1 MNNKGTKPAP
11 LGFFSVAL
19 LYVGTV
25 MGAGF
30 ASGREI
36 WQFFGVFGIW
46 GNVGI
51 VFAAMLF
58 VILGMMTAYIAR
70 TLGSNDMGR
79 VAVPGGNSRIIS
91 AVGYFMAALLYTAI
105 VSMTAAGGALLNQL
119 FTVPRPVGGILITV
133 LVILTVLG
141 DFERVS
147 KVFRYIMPV
156 LFVTVI
162 AVSILV
168 ILIPLEPSD
177 LKQSIEPSPMAPNW
191 VLAALL
197 YISVNMLGMIAV
209 IAKSAVNSK
218 NSRHA
223 IGGAGLG
230 GVFLGMLSFGLLAAM
245 QKDMY
250 YTQALD
256 MPMLGF
262 AGRISPVLT
271 AVYGVVM
278 FCAIYSAATSNYYA
292 FTTKIKAGP
301 HKNKLI
307 VLFALLGFLM
317 GLIGF
322 KNVIAFLFPIIGFLG
337 FIVIGML
344 IVNFF
349 KVWRGEQSRNGF
361 KGHDRHSYPCPL
373 KKVTGGHGGD
383 VLLILGP
390 EKTALYDAGMCCFA
404 DKTIANIKKELS
416 GTDRTIDYIFLSHS
430 HYDHMGALPYLL
442 EEWPDAVVCASE
454 KTEKV
459 FRSQGARSLIQ
470 KMGENAAQKYGVNH
484 IMITVDNVRVDHIMR
499 EGSSVSLGTCENGQT
514 AAVQALE
521 TRGHTDCSLSYMILP
536 EKIMLCSESCG
547 VLISPKQIEV
557 SALKSFDETVETA
570 ARLKTLEINHLYSQH
585 YGMVPDWFRYEF
597 FDLYIRQAREQQE
610 FIVSCIREGM
620 SFDAILAAHEN
631 RYWEDSRD
639 VEQPYEAYRINA
651 ESEIRQEITKFNK
664 CNSEITQ
671 HL

>member
-1 MNNKGTKPAP
+1 MNHNGSKPAQ

-36 WQFFGVFGIW
+36 WQFFGVFGSW

-51 VFAAMLF
+51 IFAALLF
-58 VILGMMTAYIAR
+58 VLLGMITAYIAR

-79 VAVPGGNSRIIS
+79 VVVPGGSTRIVS

-119 FTVPRPVGGILITV
+119 FGIPRIAGGILVTI

-141 DFERVS
+141 EFERVS
-147 KVFRYIMPV
+147 RVFRYIMPV
-156 LFVTVI
+156 LFATVI
-162 AVSILV
+162 AVSVMV
-168 ILIPLEPSD
+168 ILFPLEPSS
-177 LKQSIEPSPMAPNW
+177 LQQEIEPSPMAPNW

-230 GVFLGMLSFGLLAAM
+230 GVFLGMLSFVLLAAM
-245 QKDMY
+245 QKDMF

-262 AGRISPVLT
+262 AGRLSPLLT

-292 FTTKIKAGP
+292 FTTKIKPGP
-301 HKNKLI
+301 YKKALV
-307 VLFALLGFLM
+307 VLFAVLGFCM

-337 FIVIGML
+337 FVVIGML
-344 IVNFF
+344 IINFF
-349 KVWRGEQSRNGF
+349 RVWRGERSRNGF
-361 KGHDRHSYPCPL
+361 KGHNRHSYPYPL

-404 DKTIANIKKELS
+404 DKTIQNIKNELS
-416 GTDRTIDYIFLSHS
+416 GTGRTLDFIFLSHS

-442 EEWPDAVVCASE
+442 QEWPDALVCASE
-454 KTEKV
+454 KTKKV
-459 FRSQGARSLIQ
+459 FESEGARRLIQ
-470 KMGENAAQKYGVNH
+470 KMGENAAEKYGVYDMKVIVN
-484 IMITVDNVRVDHIMR
+484 NVRVDRILR
-499 EGSSVSLGTCENGQT
+499 DGDRVSLGTGENGMH

-521 TRGHTDCSLSYMILP
+521 TCGHTDCSMSYMILP
-536 EKIMLCSESCG
+536 ENILLCSESCG
-547 VLISPKQIEV
+547 VLISPDLIEV
-557 SALKSFDETVETA
+557 SALKSFDETIDIA
-570 ARLKTLEINHLYSQH
+570 RRLKELEITHLYSQH

-597 FDLYIRQAREQQE
+597 FDLYIRLAEEQKE
-610 FIVSCIREGM
+610 FIHECIRRGM
-620 SFDAILAAHEN
+620 SFEEILAEHEN

-639 VEQPYEAYRINA
+639 AEQPYEAYRINA
-651 ESEIRQEITKFNK
+651 ESEILREITKFHQ
-664 CNSEITQ
+664 CNSEIEN
-671 HL
+671 